1 SNLNNEMIMIHDHD
15 QYQYDNEIMMSKTQ
29 VKLYEYFSKNAA
41 SIKSKR
47 VSSLSSITSERE
59 HEPSLSS
66 SSSSSIVQMEF
77 GLFSSSL
84 STTSVEYGSSGSTI
98 TTS

>member
-1 SNLNNEMIMIHDHD
+1 
-15 QYQYDNEIMMSKTQ
+15 MSKTQ

>member
-1 SNLNNEMIMIHDHD
+1 MIHD
-15 QYQYDNEIMMSKTQ
+15 QYPYDNEIMMSKTQ
-29 VKLYEYFSKNAA
+29 VKLCEYFSTNAA

-47 VSSLSSITSERE
+47 GSSLSSIT
-59 HEPSLSS
+59 
-66 SSSSSIVQMEF
+66 IQMEF

-98 TTS
+98 TTEAESGS

>member
-1 SNLNNEMIMIHDHD
+1 
-15 QYQYDNEIMMSKTQ
+15 MSKTQ

-77 GLFSSSL
+77 G
-84 STTSVEYGSSGSTI
+84 
-98 TTS
+98 